1 MKFILKLIIPF
12 FIFCF
17 TFSCEKD
24 DFYTSSDVKLKF
36 SNDTILFDTVFTTI
50 GSSTKKLVVK
60 NPYTKSVQISSISLA
75 GGETSPYRL
84 NIDGLSGTKVN
95 NIELRSKDSLYIFI
109 EVTIDPLNHNLP
121 MVVNDSILFSIN
133 QKVQDVD
140 LISWGQD
147 VHILNSKII
156 QTETW
161 INDKPYLV
169 YNYLFVDTASTLTI
183 EQGVK
188 LHFHKESRMY
198 VAGTLVCN
206 GTFESPIIFEGDRLE
221 KIYEDIPG
229 QWDGIWMLPG
239 SRDNVI
245 NFTEIRNAIIGIQVD
260 TLASLDN
267 PTLMLSNSK
276 IENMTSTGLYAQGTT
291 IEAFNTLIANC
302 GQFTAALT
310 LGGSYEFNHCTF
322 ANYWGYSTR
331 STPSVLLNNYYIDIH
346 GNTQVRPLNKAF
358 FGNSIIYG
366 NKETEIILDENA
378 TGDFNYYFDHSLIK
392 VDANF
397 NTSDPDFFEN
407 ILKNEDPKFKDPYE
421 YNYKLD
427 TLSIA
432 KDYGKI
438 EIGQQFPLDI
448 NLNNRTIDNGPDL
461 GAFERIELN

>member
-161 INDKPYLV
+161 INDKPYLI

-239 SRDNVI
+239 SRDNAI

-260 TLASLDN
+260 TLASLDK

-461 GAFERIELN
+461 GAFERVELN